1 MTLISST
8 LSNIEELPA
17 YVAGEGSIDG
27 HLKVIKLSSNECAG
41 STSYP
46 VASVLLDFS
55 KVAQLYPSSDHAEL
69 RCAIQ
74 TAQGFDADRVVCG
87 AGSDEI
93 LGLIA
98 TAFSG
103 PGTEVVH
110 TRHGFLMYPIF
121 ARLAGA
127 TPIVAEE
134 SNRQVDKDSI
144 LSVCTEQTRIVYIA
158 NPSNPTGTMM
168 ENSELE
174 KLADSLPSSVL
185 LVIDGAYAEFAD
197 RPDIGP
203 ELVNSR
209 ENVVITRTFS
219 KIYGLAGLR
228 VGYGFGPKTVM
239 DTLNRIRAPFNVSA
253 IAQAAAVAA
262 IGDKRELGFRKEE
275 NKKSREWLR
284 EQLIKLGIDCD
295 ESQANF
301 LLARF
306 KDTAE
311 AHACDRWLRNSGI
324 IVRRTDSYQLPHCL
338 RITVGDDKDCKAVVE
353 SIKQFRESSQT

>member
-1 MTLISST
+1 
-8 LSNIEELPA
+8 
-17 YVAGEGSIDG
+17 
-27 HLKVIKLSSNECAG
+27 
-41 STSYP
+41 
-46 VASVLLDFS
+46 
-55 KVAQLYPSSDHAEL
+55 
-69 RCAIQ
+69 
-74 TAQGFDADRVVCG
+74 
-87 AGSDEI
+87 
-93 LGLIA
+93 
-98 TAFSG
+98 
-103 PGTEVVH
+103 
-110 TRHGFLMYPIF
+110 MYPIF

-134 SNRQVDKDSI
+134 PNRQVDKDSI
-144 LSVCTEQTRIVYIA
+144 LSVCTEKTRIVYIA

-239 DTLNRIRAPFNVSA
+239 NTLNRVRAPFNVSA
-253 IAQAAAVAA
+253 IAQATAVAA

-275 NKKSREWLR
+275 NKKNREWLR
-284 EQLIKLGIDCD
+284 GQLIKLGIDCD